1 MSLQG
6 STADTLSSLDLVLQ
20 RLELVIVDL
29 AQTEKILDELVA
41 AGDADPAIRQAK
53 QNEILTA
60 NWAVLQKTWM
70 DLRERMAAVEQ
81 DINKPDASLRIDAP
95 LVKELV
101 NQWQPILSYNLVEI
115 TEPGATLDQAR
126 LRGLA
131 TAFRDLRRKV
141 AQFTIPRLVPFRV
154 GQLRSGASLD
164 FHREFER
171 KLDVEPERLAILA
184 ALAGARPSIL
194 GGIVDL
200 PAGRIYRV
208 GDDLAKFT
216 TGVLLVGGLAIGW
229 LILAALNRWGAP
241 FAQVN
246 AIFQDTQA
254 HDIPLETLLPPY
266 IWLAVGVAAH
276 VIKQGISLSRAAQG
290 TEASPAPGLVFL
302 WVHVR
307 QWQFFVTILIAVAA
321 FILVWALAGAMTL
334 ETAFFLGYTIDS
346 VSDLVVSRYSTII
359 ASQSAAVSKAV
370 KAALA

>member
-1 MSLQG
+1 MSSQG

-41 AGDADPAIRQAK
+41 ADDVDPARRQAK

-60 NWAVLQKTWM
+60 NQAVLQKTWM

-101 NQWQPILSYNLVEI
+101 NQWQPIVSSNLVQI
-115 TEPGATLDQAR
+115 TDPGAPLDQTR

-154 GQLRSGASLD
+154 GLLRSGASLD

-184 ALAGARPSIL
+184 ALAGARTSIV

-229 LILAALNRWGAP
+229 LILVALNSWGAP
-241 FAQVN
+241 FEQVD
-246 AIFQDTQA
+246 ALFRGTEA
-254 HDIPLETLLPPY
+254 HDVPLETLLPPY
-266 IWLAVGVAAH
+266 VWLAVGVVAH

-290 TEASPAPGLVFL
+290 TEGSPTPGLVFL

-321 FILVWALAGAMTL
+321 FILVWSLAGEMSL
-334 ETAFFLGYTIDS
+334 QTAFFLGYTIDS

-359 ASQSAAVSKAV
+359 ASQSAAVSKVV